1 MANNLL
7 KIEYDKKEIE
17 KATGLSI
24 EEIERIKEKLDKK

>member
-7 KIEYDKKEIE
+7 KMGYDKKEIE